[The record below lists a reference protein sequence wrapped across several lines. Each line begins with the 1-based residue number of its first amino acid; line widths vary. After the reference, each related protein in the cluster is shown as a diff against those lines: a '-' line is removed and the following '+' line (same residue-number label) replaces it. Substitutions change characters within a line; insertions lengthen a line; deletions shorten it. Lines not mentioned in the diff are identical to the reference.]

1 MNKDS
6 DRNNF
11 GDGVRRPTTRG
22 LHPSV
27 YAVLI
32 GLALWFVLWVRS
44 FIGGGETDYLL
55 FIVSGFIIV
64 VVALQLILSSVG
76 RPAEA
81 ANADTA
87 EASDAAP
94 PAFRDWARGDFDTA
108 YGWMRGAEAAIL
120 VLLLIAAAA
129 VGMMAIGIEFQV
141 VEHAF
146 GA

>member
-1 MNKDS
+1 MNRDS

-22 LHPSV
+22 LHPRV
-27 YAVLI
+27 YVVLI
-32 GLALWFVLWVRS
+32 GLALWFALWVWS

-64 VVALQLILSSVG
+64 VVPLQLILSSVG

-81 ANADTA
+81 AKADTA
-87 EASDAAP
+87 EASDDAAP

-108 YGWMRGAEAAIL
+108 YGRMRGAEAAIL
-120 VLLLIAAAA
+120 ILLPIAAAA
-129 VGMMAIGIEFQV
+129 VA
-141 VEHAF
+141 
-146 GA
+146 